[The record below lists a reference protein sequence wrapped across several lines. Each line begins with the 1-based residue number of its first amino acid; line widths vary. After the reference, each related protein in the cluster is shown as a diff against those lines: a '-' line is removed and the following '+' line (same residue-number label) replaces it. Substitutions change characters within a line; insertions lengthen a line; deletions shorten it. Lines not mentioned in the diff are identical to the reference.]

1 MTPGRNRLL
10 ISLLF
15 FLLFTGACS
24 DKPIPK
30 PRGYFRIAFPEK
42 SYQTIGPGY
51 PYIFE
56 IPGYARMAPDSSPA
70 AEPWWANVR
79 FPDYKA
85 EIHISYKRVED
96 NLWAFTEESRRM
108 AYDHAVKAS
117 SIEERNF
124 INHDA
129 RVFGT
134 LYYIRGN
141 AASPLQF
148 YLTDSTRHFLRGS
161 LYVRATPNIDSL
173 RPVIGFLEADALRL
187 IESLEW
193 IP

>member
-1 MTPGRNRLL
+1 MTAGSHRLL
-10 ISLLF
+10 FPLLF
-15 FLLFTGACS
+15 LLLLSGACS

-42 SYQTIGPGY
+42 SYQTIEPGY

-56 IPGYARMAPDSSPA
+56 IPGYARMVPDSSPA
-70 AEPWWANVR
+70 AEPWWANVS

-85 EIHISYKRVED
+85 EIHLSYKRVAD

-124 INHDA
+124 INHEA

-193 IP
+193 TP